1 MAGGRLARAGN
12 YLPGVLPLLLLLQTA
27 PGPTLG
33 EPDRLADVLA
43 RAEAAVRQA
52 SVTPGGWSAAME
64 TEVATLGR
72 LEGRIEGATLL
83 EQTSSAVRWSS
94 DGGYEQHVLGSRS
107 FPNAIPLS
115 RLSLLQIG
123 WAVPS
128 FFGERILMI
137 TRTGPRNMGY
147 AETMRGP
154 MAPQIVVH
162 PLASDRERYYRYTG
176 SGTPVRMRMPGWT
189 VDRDFF
195 RIEVVPRLDL
205 EREETLFEG
214 ELYVDVATSLPVR
227 LFGRFRTIGGNG
239 NRGLFSFSAEM
250 FQPTVTLV
258 DLINQLV
265 PEVGWAPLFQRF
277 EIETASTR
285 AVGYGGARRVITQ
298 FHEVRPLETAA
309 GPVAIGAS
317 TLGYILTAAPR
328 DSLRGFRQWY
338 AEAGAATRSVSRDDF
353 QRYRSDRFQPTGR
366 PTLLLE
372 GVRKSDFVR
381 VNKIEGVYTGLALA
395 LRFRDAAPGLELRG
409 KGGWAWSEE
418 TMRGTAGIAWR
429 KGNRIVD
436 FSGGRSLDATN
447 KFRNQFEEPSV
458 DGLYSRDN
466 WDYVDRWW
474 AGATGTWTLTAT
486 RGNILQADI
495 GWARDQAV
503 SRNMEH
509 SVLRNSLLRPNRGI
523 TEGDYIRTR
532 ILFDWNPDV
541 SPVFARDGI
550 GSRVEIERG
559 DGDLDYTR
567 VEARLVAR
575 KTFSRAFVMTRLHLG
590 AVFAGEPPPQ
600 QLFELGG
607 PAGLPGYEY
616 KEFAGDRAALLRV
629 RGSLP
634 LTFLDVPLRIGSW
647 LDLSSLSPA
656 ISLGAQAAF
665 TDASDASARDAIRR
679 LGDRYDETTG
689 AQLTTLTG
697 EPLPASVATDKVL
710 TSVDLRIGFFGDALG
725 FGVARALQRGRKTEF
740 FAVFGRQF

>member
-1 MAGGRLARAGN
+1 
-12 YLPGVLPLLLLLQTA
+12 
-27 PGPTLG
+27 
-33 EPDRLADVLA
+33 
-43 RAEAAVRQA
+43 
-52 SVTPGGWSAAME
+52 
-64 TEVATLGR
+64 
-72 LEGRIEGATLL
+72 
-83 EQTSSAVRWSS
+83 
-94 DGGYEQHVLGSRS
+94 
-107 FPNAIPLS
+107 
-115 RLSLLQIG
+115 
-123 WAVPS
+123 
-128 FFGERILMI
+128 
-137 TRTGPRNMGY
+137 
-147 AETMRGP
+147 
-154 MAPQIVVH
+154 
-162 PLASDRERYYRYTG
+162 
-176 SGTPVRMRMPGWT
+176 
-189 VDRDFF
+189 
-195 RIEVVPRLDL
+195 
-205 EREETLFEG
+205 
-214 ELYVDVATSLPVR
+214 
-227 LFGRFRTIGGNG
+227 
-239 NRGLFSFSAEM
+239 M
-250 FQPTVTLV
+250 FQPTFTLV
-258 DLINQLV
+258 DLINRLV
-265 PEVGWAPLFQRF
+265 PDVGWAPLSQRF

-285 AVGYGGARRVITQ
+285 AVGYGGVRRVITQ
-298 FHEVRPLETAA
+298 FHEVRPLDSGRG

-328 DSLRGFRQWY
+328 DSLREFRRWY
-338 AEAGAATRSVSRDDF
+338 AEAGTATRSVSRDDF
-353 QRYRSDRFQPTGR
+353 QRYRSDRHQPAGR

-372 GVRKSDFVR
+372 GGRNSDFVR
-381 VNKIEGVYTGLALA
+381 VNKIEGLYTGVALT

-418 TMRGTAGIAWR
+418 TMRGAAGIAWR
-429 KGNRIVD
+429 KGNRVVD

-458 DGLYSRDN
+458 DGLFSRDN

-495 GWARDQAV
+495 GWVRDQAV
-503 SRNMEH
+503 SRHMEH
-509 SVLRNSLLRPNRGI
+509 SVLRRSLLRPNRGI
-523 TEGDYIRTR
+523 AEGDYIRTR

-647 LDLSSLSPA
+647 LDLSSLAPA

-665 TDASDASARDAIRR
+665 TDASDANAREAIRR

-697 EPLPASVATDKVL
+697 EPVPASIATDQIR
-710 TSVDLRIGFFGDALG
+710 TSVDLRVGFFGDALG
-725 FGVARALQRGRKTEF
+725 FGVARALQRDRKFEF